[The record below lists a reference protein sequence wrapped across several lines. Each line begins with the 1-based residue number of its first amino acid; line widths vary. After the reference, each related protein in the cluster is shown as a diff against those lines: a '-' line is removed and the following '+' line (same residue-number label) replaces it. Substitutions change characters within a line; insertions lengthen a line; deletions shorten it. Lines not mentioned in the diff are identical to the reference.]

1 MVGTKNKELSWSAF
15 PSIFSKYI
23 FFSCLKMSW
32 VVDVFVKAHC
42 LYIVVTSLVIYFL
55 RNLRLVFG

>member
-32 VVDVFVKAHC
+32 VVDVFVKDHC
-42 LYIVVTSLVIYFL
+42 LYIVVTSLVIHF
-55 RNLRLVFG
+55 V

>member
-42 LYIVVTSLVIYFL
+42 LYIVVISYILC
-55 RNLRLVFG
+55 NLRLVFG

>member
-23 FFSCLKMSW
+23 FLCLKMSW

-42 LYIVVTSLVIYFL
+42 LYIVVTSLVIHF
-55 RNLRLVFG
+55 V